1 MANGIAGKVGLII
14 SIVALLLGVGAAAY
28 CVVDYEANED
38 YNDVR
43 YTLYIGVDPVDADVV
58 ESQVKSYLA
67 IKGQR
72 YTFLEGDGG
81 HMGNIHFVT
90 ETSLVFILNDCRER
104 TVEDLVEFLTDD
116 LRLTVMVE
124 KQIVDSELEYDD

>member
-14 SIVALLLGVGAAAY
+14 SIVALILGIGTAVY
-28 CVVDYEANED
+28 CVVDHEVNED
-38 YNDVR
+38 YNDVK

-104 TVEDLVEFLTDD
+104 TVEELVEFLTED

-124 KQIVDSELEYDD
+124 KQLVDAEFEIED

>member
-1 MANGIAGKVGLII
+1 MANGIAGKAGLII
-14 SIVALLLGVGAAAY
+14 SIVALILGIGAAVY
-28 CVVDYEANED
+28 CVVDHEVNED

-104 TVEDLVEFLTDD
+104 TVEELVEFLTDD
-116 LRLTVMVE
+116 LRLAVMVE
-124 KQIVDSELEYDD
+124 KQLVDAEFEIED